1 MISFQQDYH
10 RILKKLLSPR
20 LRLKSNLHLVIRAV
34 EMGCDV
40 ITIEQLLTLSPQTQ
54 VLSDRQVRKNHRDCL
69 AFASTIVGN
78 YINGENYRLKVVPV
92 IEDSVSL
99 NKIFFCIFASD
110 AIDQEE
116 KARFN
121 LVLQKHN
128 LAAYYYTT
136 RRILVI
142 HDADDI
148 NVEYLCAHQQKV
160 QNYGNGWIIH
170 IITDNFSPELKL
182 KLWQEYRSIIK
193 PGWSDGY
200 YLRLVLRLESRYCSE
215 LIEQAK
221 IAETNSIIP
230 NDRVNIV
237 REYFEVVNPD
247 WRSHLQQ
254 MEQLGINADYWLTVC
269 VRENEKELVERAI
282 SIYQQKTLRH
292 NFVRNPIA
300 YWRYILD
307 NLDTVEEYNGFRND
321 CPAGNWRG
329 IVVRKAWGR
338 KSNIQIFLALDIGN
352 YFFNEYA
359 NNNYTP
365 RMGEVNLARVEI
377 GQSLKIETE
386 VNVLGHSRI
395 VRVRLN
401 K

>member
-34 EMGCDV
+34 ETGCDV
-40 ITIEQLLTLSPQTQ
+40 TTIEQLLALSPQTQ
-54 VLSDRQVRKNHRDCL
+54 VLSDRQVRKNYRDCL

-110 AIDQEE
+110 AIDREE

-182 KLWQEYRSIIK
+182 KLRQEYRSIIK

-254 MEQLGINADYWLTVC
+254 MEQLGINADYWLAVC
-269 VRENEKELVERAI
+269 VRENERGLVERAI

-307 NLDTVEEYNGFRND
+307 SLDTVEEYNGFRND

>member
-1 MISFQQDYH
+1 MTSFQPDYH

-34 EMGCDV
+34 EMDYDV
-40 ITIEQLLTLSPQTQ
+40 TTIEQLLALSPQTQ
-54 VLSDRQVRKNHRDCL
+54 VLSDWQVRQNHRDCL
-69 AFASTIVGN
+69 AFARTIVGN
-78 YINGENYRLKVVPV
+78 YNNGENYRLRVFPAV
-92 IEDSVSL
+92 EDSVSL

-170 IITDNFSPELKL
+170 IITDNLLPELKL
-182 KLWQEYRSIIK
+182 KLWQEYRFIIK
-193 PGWSDGY
+193 PEWSDGY
-200 YLRLVLRLESRYCSE
+200 YLRLVLRSESRYCSE
-215 LIEQAK
+215 LVEQAK

-230 NDRVNIV
+230 NDRVDIV

-254 MEQLGINADYWLTVC
+254 MEQLGIKADYWLTVC
-269 VRENEKELVERAI
+269 VRENEGELVERAI

-300 YWRYILD
+300 YWRYIL
-307 NLDTVEEYNGFRND
+307 NSLDTVEEYNGFRND

-338 KSNIQIFLALDIGN
+338 KSNIQTFLALDIGN

-386 VNVLGHSRI
+386 VNVLGYSRI
-395 VRVRLN
+395 VRARLL
-401 K
+401 

>member
-1 MISFQQDYH
+1 MTSFQPDYH

-34 EMGCDV
+34 EMNYDV
-40 ITIEQLLTLSPQTQ
+40 TTIEQLLALSPQTQ
-54 VLSDRQVRKNHRDCL
+54 VLSDWQVRQNHRDCL
-69 AFASTIVGN
+69 AFARTIVGN
-78 YINGENYRLKVVPV
+78 YNNGENYRLRVFPAV
-92 IEDSVSL
+92 EDSVSL

-121 LVLQKHN
+121 LVLQKYN

-170 IITDNFSPELKL
+170 IITDNLLPELKL

-193 PGWSDGY
+193 PGCRHEY

-215 LIEQAK
+215 LVEQAK

-230 NDRVNIV
+230 NDRVDIV

-254 MEQLGINADYWLTVC
+254 MEQLGIKADYWLTVC
-269 VRENEKELVERAI
+269 VRENERELVERAI
-282 SIYQQKTLRH
+282 AIYQQKTLQR

-300 YWRYILD
+300 YWRYIL
-307 NLDTVEEYNGFRND
+307 NSLNTVEVYNGFRND

-338 KSNIQIFLALDIGN
+338 KNNIQTFLALDIGN

-365 RMGEVNLARVEI
+365 RMGKVNLARVEI

-386 VNVLGHSRI
+386 VNVLGYSRI
-395 VRVRLN
+395 VKARLL
-401 K
+401 